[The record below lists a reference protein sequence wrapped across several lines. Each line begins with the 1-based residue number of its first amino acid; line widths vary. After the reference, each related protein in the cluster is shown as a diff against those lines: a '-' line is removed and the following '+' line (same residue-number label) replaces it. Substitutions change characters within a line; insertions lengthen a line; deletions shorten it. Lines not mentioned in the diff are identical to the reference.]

1 MSRKWKLKNK
11 SYMIFGSEPFVSY
24 TRVDNNYVIDNVNSD
39 STNILELFDTLS
51 VGGKVV
57 FNNDYYMRIDE
68 IRSGTA
74 GSPSFN
80 YKSYIIN
87 IYNKENVLQ
96 HNESSY
102 LSLYYQDNWSSNYC
116 SVCLGEYTI
125 SSGGVTT
132 TGDGFFQKS
141 LDIAWYVDNLGET
154 VSSTEYRK
162 HYSGG
167 QSGFIPTILHDNI
180 SRRSFWDVLFLLIPN
195 EDNYGG
201 KDIGDPST
209 TGGQDGNGDDTTDI
223 IPTPEIPTLSLID
236 CGMVSAYKMTESGL
250 KALSNELW
258 SANSELLENLKKMF
272 LDNPMESIMSLS
284 LIPLNLTGTEGFVK
298 IGNYPTQIGCTVLS
312 EQYIILD
319 CGYIDIE
326 LYWGNSLDYDPYT
339 KYDLYLPMIGCMSLS
354 ADEITGKRL
363 SVKYIID
370 IISGSC
376 VAFVSVNN
384 SVLYSASGNCMLK
397 LPISG
402 RDASSLY
409 SSIIQLGASAVPT
422 IATGGALG
430 LTGVVNSGLS
440 VLGNKPHAKH
450 SGTMSGN
457 NGVLNVKYP
466 VLTITR
472 AKQSLPENFYKFKG
486 YTSNITEQIK
496 NLYGY
501 TEVEYIRLEN
511 ISGITDSE
519 LAELEEILKS
529 GFIVK

>member
-11 SYMIFGSEPFVSY
+11 SYMIFGDEPFVSY
-24 TRVDNNYVIDNVNSD
+24 TMVGKNYVIDSVNTD
-39 STNILELFDTLS
+39 STNMLKLFDSLS
-51 VGGKVV
+51 VGEKVV
-57 FNNDYYMRIDE
+57 FNNDYYMKIDY
-68 IRSGTA
+68 IRTGPEYAIS
-74 GSPSFN
+74 
-80 YKSYIIN
+80 

-96 HNESSY
+96 HSDNSHIYLNSRDNWLSSY
-102 LSLYYQDNWSSNYC
+102 G
-116 SVCLGEYTI
+116 SVYLTN
-125 SSGGVTT
+125 SG
-132 TGDGFFQKS
+132 DKFSKMS
-141 LDIAWYVDNLGET
+141 LDIEWFAANLGKT
-154 VSSTEYRK
+154 ISVTEYNNHR
-162 HYSGG
+162 SAMEGG
-167 QSGFIPTILHDNI
+167 DIPTKLHDKI
-180 SRRSFWDVLFLLIPN
+180 RERSVWEVLFLVIPN
-195 EDNYGG
+195 EENYGG
-201 KDIGDPST
+201 KDTGDPST

-223 IPTPEIPTLSLID
+223 IPLPEIPTLSLID

-284 LIPLNLTGTEGFVK
+284 LIPLNLTGANGVVK

-312 EQYIILD
+312 EQYITLD
-319 CGYIDIE
+319 CGSIDIG

-354 ADEITGKRL
+354 ADEITGKKL

-501 TEVEYIRLEN
+501 TEIEYIRLEN

-519 LAELEEILKS
+519 LTELEEILKS

>member
-1 MSRKWKLKNK
+1 MARRWKLKNNK
-11 SYMIFGSEPFVSY
+11 YMVFSDGEVISY
-24 TRVDNNYVIDNVNSD
+24 TKIGKKYVIDSVNTK
-39 STNILELFDTLS
+39 STDILKLFDSLT

-57 FNNDYYMRIDE
+57 FNNGYYMKIKE
-68 IRSGTA
+68 INKA
-74 GSPSFN
+74 VVGSPQYTN
-80 YKSYIIN
+80 ITYKIA
-87 IYNKENVLQ
+87 IYNKYDVLQ
-96 HNESSY
+96 NGRQDLDISTH
-102 LSLYYQDNWSSNYC
+102 DNWSSIYGC
-116 SVCLGEYTI
+116 VTLDTI
-125 SSGGVTT
+125 TIGSN
-132 TGDGFFQKS
+132 TGDGCLKDSYNISFFIDNIGKEISSDDYNHNRGALQK
-141 LDIAWYVDNLGET
+141 I
-154 VSSTEYRK
+154 
-162 HYSGG
+162 
-167 QSGFIPTILHDNI
+167 FIPTTLPDKI
-180 SRRSFWDVLFLLIPN
+180 SDRTFWDVLFLVIPN
-195 EDNYGG
+195 EETYGG
-201 KDIGDPST
+201 KDTGDPST

-223 IPTPEIPTLSLID
+223 IPLPEIPTLSLID

-250 KALSNELW
+250 KALSDELW

-272 LDNPMESIMSLS
+272 FDNPMESIMTLS
-284 LIPLNLTGTEGFVK
+284 LIPLNLTGTEGAVK
-298 IGNYPTQIGCTVLS
+298 IGNYPTQIGCTVLT
-312 EQYIILD
+312 EQYIMLD
-319 CGYIDIE
+319 CGSIDIG

-430 LTGVVNSGLS
+430 VSSVVNSGLS
-440 VLGNKPHAKH
+440 VLGNKPHAQH

-519 LAELEEILKS
+519 LSELEEILKS

>member
-1 MSRKWKLKNK
+1 MARKWKLKNK

-24 TRVDNNYVIDNVNSD
+24 TKVGNGYVIDNVNTD
-39 STNILELFDTLS
+39 STNILKLFDSLS
-51 VGGKVV
+51 VKEKVV
-57 FNNDYYMRIDE
+57 FNNGYYMQIDD
-68 IRSGTA
+68 IQTGTA
-74 GSPSFN
+74 GSPSYN
-80 YKSYIIN
+80 YTNYIIK
-87 IYNKENVLQ
+87 IYDKENVLQ
-96 HNESSY
+96 HSKSSY
-102 LSLYYQDNWSSNYC
+102 IKLSNHSNWTLPYC
-116 SVCLGEYTI
+116 SVYLDKYTTSGETA
-125 SSGGVTT
+125 
-132 TGDGFFQKS
+132 DGYYLKS
-141 LDIAWYVDNLGET
+141 LDIAFFVGNLGKEI
-154 VSSTEYRK
+154 SRDEYNG
-162 HYSGG
+162 HIASQIQY
-167 QSGFIPTILHDNI
+167 FIPTTLHDNI
-180 SRRSFWDVLFLLIPN
+180 DSRTIWEVLFLLIPN
-195 EDNYGG
+195 EEDYGG
-201 KDIGDPST
+201 KDTGDPST
-209 TGGQDGNGDDTTDI
+209 TGGQDGNGNDTTDI
-223 IPTPEIPTLSLID
+223 IPLPEIPTLSLID

-272 LDNPMESIMSLS
+272 FDNPMESIMSLS
-284 LIPLNLTGTEGFVK
+284 LIPLNLTGTEGMVK

-319 CGYIDIE
+319 CGYIDIG

-402 RDASSLY
+402 RDATSLY

-440 VLGNKPHAKH
+440 VLGNKPHPKH

-501 TEVEYIRLEN
+501 TEIEYIRLEN
-511 ISGITDSE
+511 IYGITDSE
-519 LAELEEILKS
+519 LTELEEILKS

>member
-1 MSRKWKLKNK
+1 MV
-11 SYMIFGSEPFVSY
+11 FGDGPFVSY
-24 TRVDNNYVIDNVNSD
+24 TQVGNNYVIDDVNTD
-39 STNILELFDTLS
+39 STDILKLFDSLS
-51 VGGKVV
+51 IGGKAV

-68 IRSGTA
+68 IKSG
-74 GSPSFN
+74 SN
-80 YKSYIIN
+80 YTDYRIR

-96 HNESSY
+96 HNKASYIKLIFKNFWLSSY
-102 LSLYYQDNWSSNYC
+102 GSVYLGKYTLS
-116 SVCLGEYTI
+116 GA
-125 SSGGVTT
+125 
-132 TGDGFFQKS
+132 TGDGFFQMS
-141 LDIAWYVDNLGET
+141 LDIAWFVDNLGKT
-154 VSSTEYRK
+154 ISITEYDS
-162 HYSGG
+162 HCAGIG
-167 QSGFIPTILHDNI
+167 SGFIPTTLNNTI
-180 SRRSFWDVLFLLIPN
+180 SERTIWQVLFLVIPN
-195 EDNYGG
+195 EEDYGG
-201 KDIGDPST
+201 KDTGDPST

-223 IPTPEIPTLSLID
+223 IPLPEIPTLSLID

-272 LDNPMESIMSLS
+272 FDNPMESIMSLS
-284 LIPLNLTGTEGFVK
+284 LIPLNLTGTEGVVK
-298 IGNYPTQIGCTVLS
+298 IGNYPTEIGCTVLA

-319 CGYIDIE
+319 CGYIDIG

-376 VAFVSVNN
+376 VAFISVNN

-430 LTGVVNSGLS
+430 VSSVINSGLS
-440 VLGNKPHAKH
+440 VLGNKPHTQH

-519 LAELEEILKS
+519 LTELEEILKS

>member
-1 MSRKWKLKNK
+1 MARKWKLKNK

-24 TRVDNNYVIDNVNSD
+24 TRVGNEYVIDNVSTDSSD
-39 STNILELFDTLS
+39 MLKLFDSLS
-51 VGGKVV
+51 INGKIV
-57 FNNDYYMRIDE
+57 FNNDYYMKIDD
-68 IRSGTA
+68 IQTGTA
-74 GSPSFN
+74 GSPSYN
-80 YKSYIIN
+80 YTDYIIR
-87 IYNKENVLQ
+87 IYDKENVLQ
-96 HNESSY
+96 HTRSSY
-102 LSLYYQDNWSSNYC
+102 IALTKRSTWASAYSSVY
-116 SVCLGEYTI
+116 LDKYT
-125 SSGGVTT
+125 SSGE
-132 TGDGFFQKS
+132 TGNGYFLMS
-141 LDIAWYVDNLGET
+141 LDIAWFVGNLGKT
-154 VSSTEYRK
+154 ISRTEYDTHR
-162 HYSGG
+162 SGIR
-167 QSGFIPTILHDNI
+167 SGFIPTTLHDTI
-180 SRRSFWDVLFLLIPN
+180 SDRTIWEVLFLVIPN
-195 EDNYGG
+195 EEDYGG
-201 KDIGDPST
+201 KDTGDPST

-223 IPTPEIPTLSLID
+223 IPLPEIPTLSLID

-272 LDNPMESIMSLS
+272 FDNPMESIMALS
-284 LIPLNLTGTEGFVK
+284 LIPLNLTGTEGVVK

-319 CGYIDIE
+319 CGSIDIG

-339 KYDLYLPMIGCMSLS
+339 KYDLYLPMIGCMPLS

-430 LTGVVNSGLS
+430 VSSVVNSGLS
-440 VLGNKPHAKH
+440 VLGNKPHAQH

-519 LAELEEILKS
+519 LAELEEILKG

>member
-1 MSRKWKLKNK
+1 MSRKWKLKNG
-11 SYMIFGSEPFVSY
+11 SYMIFSSGPVVSY
-24 TRVDNNYVIDNVNSD
+24 TQDGNEYIIDSVNKN
-39 STNILELFDTLS
+39 STNILKLFDSLS

-57 FNNDYYMRIDE
+57 FNNDYYMRIDS
-68 IRSGTA
+68 IKTGT
-74 GSPSFN
+74 SDT
-80 YKSYIIN
+80 YTSYAIK

-96 HNESSY
+96 HKESSY
-102 LSLYYQDNWSSNYC
+102 IEMVTHDNWSLAYSCVYLDKFTY
-116 SVCLGEYTI
+116 LGE
-125 SSGGVTT
+125 
-132 TGDGFFQKS
+132 TGDGYYEQT
-141 LDIAWYVDNLGET
+141 LDITWFVGNLGKK
-154 VSSTEYRK
+154 VSITEYDN
-162 HYSGG
+162 HIAG
-167 QSGFIPTILHDNI
+167 QGRWFIPTTLHDTI
-180 SRRSFWDVLFLLIPN
+180 KQRTIYEVLFLVIPN
-195 EDNYGG
+195 EEDYGG
-201 KDIGDPST
+201 KDTGDPST

-223 IPTPEIPTLSLID
+223 IPLPEIPTLSLID

-258 SANSELLENLKKMF
+258 SANGELLENLKKMF
-272 LDNPMESIMSLS
+272 FDNPMESIMSLS

-319 CGYIDIE
+319 CGSIDIG

-384 SVLYSASGNCMLK
+384 SVLYSASGNCILK

-430 LTGVVNSGLS
+430 VSSVVNSGLN
-440 VLGNKPHAKH
+440 VLGNKPHAQH

-501 TEVEYIRLEN
+501 TEIEYIRLEN

-519 LAELEEILKS
+519 LTELEEILKS

>member
-1 MSRKWKLKNK
+1 MSKKWKLKNG
-11 SYMIFGSEPFVSY
+11 SYMIFSSGPIVSY
-24 TRVDNNYVIDNVNSD
+24 TQVGDEYIIDSVSTD
-39 STNILELFDTLS
+39 STNILKLFDSLS

-57 FNNDYYMRIDE
+57 FNNDYYMRIDS
-68 IRSGTA
+68 IKNGTA
-74 GSPSFN
+74 GSPSHT
-80 YKSYIIN
+80 YTSYAIK

-96 HNESSY
+96 HKDSSY
-102 LSLYYQDNWSSNYC
+102 IEIVTHDNWTSAYGC
-116 SVCLGEYTI
+116 VYLDKFTYAGE
-125 SSGGVTT
+125 
-132 TGDGFFQKS
+132 TGNGYYEQT
-141 LDIAWYVDNLGET
+141 LDIAWFVDNLGKK
-154 VSSTEYRK
+154 VSISEYDD
-162 HYSGG
+162 HIGG
-167 QSGFIPTILHDNI
+167 QSRWFIPTTLHDTI
-180 SRRSFWDVLFLLIPN
+180 KQRTIYEVLFLVIPN
-195 EDNYGG
+195 EEDYGG
-201 KDIGDPST
+201 KDVGDPST

-223 IPTPEIPTLSLID
+223 IPLPEIPTLSLID

-272 LDNPMESIMSLS
+272 FDNPMESIMSLS
-284 LIPLNLTGTEGFVK
+284 LIPLNLTGTDSFVK
-298 IGNYPTQIGCTVLS
+298 IGNYSTQIGCTVLS

-319 CGYIDIE
+319 CGYIDIG

-440 VLGNKPHAKH
+440 VLGNKPHAQH

-519 LAELEEILKS
+519 LTELEEILKS

>member
-1 MSRKWKLKNK
+1 MSRKWKLKNNK
-11 SYMIFGSEPFVSY
+11 YLYAQDDAFYKY
-24 TRVDNNYVIDNVNSD
+24 TRISNNTLHIDSTKFD
-39 STNILELFDTLS
+39 STNIYDIFDSLS
-51 VGGKVV
+51 VNGRII
-57 FNNDYYMRIDE
+57 FNNGYYINIDSVE
-68 IRSGTA
+68 ERSA
-74 GSPSFN
+74 GSPPRP
-80 YKSYIIN
+80 YKSYYLSIYDNNGNIAHN
-87 IYNKENVLQ
+87 RSAGTRMTIYNYWVSK
-96 HNESSY
+96 
-102 LSLYYQDNWSSNYC
+102 YYGFYISDK
-116 SVCLGEYTI
+116 TI
-125 SSGGVTT
+125 SGITKI
-132 TGDGFFQKS
+132 GFYTESVDKS
-141 LDIAWYVDNLGET
+141 FFTLNINKEVEQDDYNNARA
-154 VSSTEYRK
+154 SST
-162 HYSGG
+162 
-167 QSGFIPTILHDNI
+167 SGFIPTELPENI
-180 SRRSFWDVLFLLIPN
+180 SDRTFWEVLFLVIPN
-195 EDNYGG
+195 EETYGG

-223 IPTPEIPTLSLID
+223 IPLPEIPTLSLID

-250 KALSNELW
+250 KALADELW
-258 SANSELLENLKKMF
+258 SDNSELLENLKKMF
-272 LDNPMESIMSLS
+272 LDSPMESIMSLS
-284 LIPLNLTGTEGFVK
+284 LIPLNLTGTGGVLK

-319 CGYIDIE
+319 CGYIDIGI
-326 LYWGNSLDYDPYT
+326 YWGNSLDYDPYT

-440 VLGNKPHAKH
+440 VLGNKPHAQH

-519 LAELEEILKS
+519 LTELEEILKS

>member
-1 MSRKWKLKNK
+1 MARKWKLKNK

-24 TRVDNNYVIDNVNSD
+24 TRVGNNYVIDNVSTD
-39 STNILELFDTLS
+39 STNILELFDSLS

-68 IRSGTA
+68 IKSGTA
-74 GSPSFN
+74 ESPSYN
-80 YKSYIIN
+80 YKNYKIR
-87 IYNKENVLQ
+87 IYDKENVLQ
-96 HNESSY
+96 HVNSSY
-102 LSLYYQDNWSSNYC
+102 ITMTVHDNWSSSYC
-116 SVCLGEYTI
+116 SVYLDKKTI
-125 SSGGVTT
+125 SSGSGTI
-132 TGDGFFQKS
+132 TGDGFFQMS
-141 LDIAWYVDNLGET
+141 LDIAWYVGNLGKT
-154 VSSTEYRK
+154 VSVTEYNN
-162 HYSGG
+162 HHSGIV
-167 QSGFIPTILHDNI
+167 SGFIPTTLNDTINQ
-180 SRRSFWDVLFLLIPN
+180 RSIWEVLFLVIPN
-195 EDNYGG
+195 EEDYGG
-201 KDIGDPST
+201 KDTGDPST

-223 IPTPEIPTLSLID
+223 IPLPEMPTLSLID

-272 LDNPMESIMSLS
+272 LDSPMESIMSLS
-284 LIPLNLTGTEGFVK
+284 LIPLNLTGTEGVVK
-298 IGNYPTQIGCTVLS
+298 IGNYPTQIGCTVLT

-319 CGYIDIE
+319 CGYIDIG

-409 SSIIQLGASAVPT
+409 SSIIQLGASAVPA

-430 LTGVVNSGLS
+430 LTGVVNSGLN
-440 VLGNKPHAKH
+440 VLGNKPHAQH

-519 LAELEEILKS
+519 LTELEEILKS

>member
-1 MSRKWKLKNK
+1 
-11 SYMIFGSEPFVSY
+11 MIFSSSPFVSY
-24 TRVDNNYVIDNVNSD
+24 TQVGKNYVIDDVNTD
-39 STNILELFDTLS
+39 STNMLKLFDTLS

-68 IRSGTA
+68 IKSGTA
-74 GSPSFN
+74 GSPSYN
-80 YKSYIIN
+80 YKNYNIR

-96 HNESSY
+96 HNNGSY
-102 LSLYYQDNWSSNYC
+102 ITMSTHDNWSLSYC
-116 SVCLGEYTI
+116 SVYLDKYTFLGE
-125 SSGGVTT
+125 
-132 TGDGFFQKS
+132 TGDGFFQMS
-141 LDIAWYVDNLGET
+141 LDIAWYVGNLGKT
-154 VSSTEYRK
+154 VSVTEYNN
-162 HYSGG
+162 HYTGKE
-167 QSGFIPTILHDNI
+167 SGFIPTTLHDTI
-180 SRRSFWDVLFLLIPN
+180 SARTIWEVLFLVIPN
-195 EDNYGG
+195 EESYGG
-201 KDIGDPST
+201 KDTGDPSA

-223 IPTPEIPTLSLID
+223 IPLPEIPTLSLID

-272 LDNPMESIMSLS
+272 FDNPMESIMALS

-319 CGYIDIE
+319 CGSIDIG

-430 LTGVVNSGLS
+430 VSSVVNSGLS
-440 VLGNKPHAKH
+440 VLGNKPHAQH

-457 NGVLNVKYP
+457 SGVLNVKYP

-501 TEVEYIRLEN
+501 TEIEYIRLEN

-519 LAELEEILKS
+519 LTELEEILKS

>member
-1 MSRKWKLKNK
+1 M
-11 SYMIFGSEPFVSY
+11 
-24 TRVDNNYVIDNVNSD
+24 
-39 STNILELFDTLS
+39 TL
-51 VGGKVV
+51 
-57 FNNDYYMRIDE
+57 
-68 IRSGTA
+68 T
-74 GSPSFN
+74 
-80 YKSYIIN
+80 
-87 IYNKENVLQ
+87 L
-96 HNESSY
+96 H
-102 LSLYYQDNWSSNYC
+102 DNWTLKYSSVY
-116 SVCLGEYTI
+116 LDKKTI
-125 SSGGVTT
+125 SEETK
-132 TGDGFFQKS
+132 DGYFQAS
-141 LDIAWYVDNLGET
+141 LDTAWFVGNLGET
-154 VSSTEYRK
+154 VPSTEYK
-162 HYSGG
+162 SHYTSG
-167 QSGFIPTILHDNI
+167 QSGFLPTTLVDDIN
-180 SRRSFWDVLFLLIPN
+180 SRGFWQVLFLLIPN
-195 EDNYGG
+195 EEDYGG
-201 KDIGDPST
+201 KDTGDPST

-223 IPTPEIPTLSLID
+223 IPLPEIPTLSLID

-272 LDNPMESIMSLS
+272 FDNPMESIMSLS

-319 CGYIDIE
+319 CGYIDIG

-430 LTGVVNSGLS
+430 VSSVVNSGLS
-440 VLGNKPHAKH
+440 VLGNKPHAQH

-472 AKQSLPENFYKFKG
+472 ANQSLPENFYKFKG

-501 TEVEYIRLEN
+501 TEIEYIRLEN

-519 LAELEEILKS
+519 LTELEEILKS

>member
-1 MSRKWKLKNK
+1 MARRWKLKNNK
-11 SYMIFGSEPFVSY
+11 YMIFSDGEVISY
-24 TRVDNNYVIDNVNSD
+24 TKIGKKYAIDSVNTK
-39 STNILELFDTLS
+39 STDILKLFDSLT

-57 FNNDYYMRIDE
+57 FNNGYYMKIEE
-68 IRSGTA
+68 INKVVV
-74 GSPSFN
+74 GSPPYTSIT
-80 YKSYIIN
+80 YKIA
-87 IYNKENVLQ
+87 IYNKYDVLQ
-96 HNESSY
+96 NGKKPLQISIH
-102 LSLYYQDNWSSNYC
+102 DNWSSPYAC
-116 SVCLGEYTI
+116 VTLDTI
-125 SSGGVTT
+125 TIGTN
-132 TGDGFFQKS
+132 TGDGLLKDSYNISFFIDNIGKEISNDDYDNNRGALQKS
-141 LDIAWYVDNLGET
+141 
-154 VSSTEYRK
+154 
-162 HYSGG
+162 
-167 QSGFIPTILHDNI
+167 FIPTTLPDKI
-180 SRRSFWDVLFLLIPN
+180 SDRTFWDVLFLVIPN
-195 EDNYGG
+195 EEDYGG
-201 KDIGDPST
+201 KDTGDPST

-223 IPTPEIPTLSLID
+223 IPLPEIPTLSLID

-272 LDNPMESIMSLS
+272 FDSPMESIMSLS
-284 LIPLNLTGTEGFVK
+284 LIPLNLTGSKGVVK
-298 IGNYPTQIGCTVLS
+298 IGNYPTEIGCTVLT

-319 CGYIDIE
+319 CGYIDIG

-370 IISGSC
+370 IISGTC

-409 SSIIQLGASAVPT
+409 SSIIQLGASAVPA

-440 VLGNKPHAKH
+440 VLGNKPHAQH

-501 TEVEYIRLEN
+501 TEIEYIRLEN

-519 LAELEEILKS
+519 LTELEEILKS
-529 GFIVK
+529 GFIVR

>member
-11 SYMIFGSEPFVSY
+11 SYMIFSSPFVSY
-24 TRVDNNYVIDNVNSD
+24 TRIGNDYVIDSVSSD
-39 STNILELFDTLS
+39 STDILKLFDSLS
-51 VGGKVV
+51 VKGKVV
-57 FNNDYYMRIDE
+57 FNNDYYMRIDD
-68 IRSGTA
+68 IKTGTA
-74 GSPSFN
+74 GSPSYN
-80 YKSYIIN
+80 YTTYTIR
-87 IYNKENVLQ
+87 IYDKNGVLQ
-96 HNESSY
+96 HANSSRY
-102 LSLYYQDNWSSNYC
+102 NITVHDNWTSRYG
-116 SVCLGEYTI
+116 SVYLDKRTVHSDGEVI
-125 SSGGVTT
+125 
-132 TGDGFFQKS
+132 TGDGFFAKS
-141 LDIAWYVDNLGET
+141 LDIAWFVANIGET
-154 VSSTEYRK
+154 VSSEEYNS
-162 HYSGG
+162 HIVPS
-167 QSGFIPTILHDNI
+167 SSSFIPTILPDDI
-180 SRRSFWDVLFLLIPN
+180 SMRSFWDVLFLLIPN
-195 EDNYGG
+195 EEDYGG
-201 KDIGDPST
+201 KDVGDPST
-209 TGGQDGNGDDTTDI
+209 TGGQDGNGDNTTDI
-223 IPTPEIPTLSLID
+223 IPIPEIPTLSLID

-284 LIPLNLTGTEGFVK
+284 LIPLNLTGTEGVVK
-298 IGNYPTQIGCTVLS
+298 IGNYPTQIGCTVLA

-319 CGYIDIE
+319 CGSIDIG

-402 RDASSLY
+402 RGASSLY

-430 LTGVVNSGLS
+430 VSSVVNSGLS
-440 VLGNKPHAKH
+440 VLGNKPHAQH

-501 TEVEYIRLEN
+501 TEIEYIRLEN

-519 LAELEEILKS
+519 LTELEEILKS